1 MVVMEVEVGLN
12 CGIWVGQ
19 WDVGPTHSVG
29 IRLNGGMKVSGPP
42 WHAMMPKALLLPSY
56 IPEETIVALVLS
68 PNGQI
73 FFSFAIFQPLHI
85 KPLPN

>member
-1 MVVMEVEVGLN
+1 MVARSGSVVVVGLN

-42 WHAMMPKALLLPSY
+42 WYAMMPKA
-56 IPEETIVALVLS
+56 
-68 PNGQI
+68 
-73 FFSFAIFQPLHI
+73 
-85 KPLPN
+85 